1 MRKKMT
7 NIKVALNSN
16 MLVSCAADLFV
27 ASAQSAIK
35 TRNRFSVALS
45 GGSTP
50 RELYA
55 RLATAEYST
64 RINWKAVHLFWGDE
78 RCVPPDH
85 ADSNYRMSRES
96 LRVPIPEE
104 NIHRIYG
111 ELAPEFAAKKYE
123 NELRSFF
130 KETPRFDL
138 ILLGLGDDG
147 HTASLFPDSP
157 ALKESTRWAVGVE
170 HTTPPPPLVP
180 RVTLTFPVINNARE
194 IVFLVTGRGK
204 AARVSETLGSARTPC
219 ELPACAVHPANGNL
233 SWLLDQSAAILLEE
247 SQQP

>member
-1 MRKKMT
+1 M
-7 NIKVALNSN
+7 NIKIALNSN
-16 MLVSCAADLFV
+16 MLASCAAGLFV

-35 TRNRFSVALS
+35 TRNHFSVALS

-55 RLATAEYST
+55 RLATAKFST
-64 RINWKAVHLFWGDE
+64 RINWEAVHFFWGDE

-85 ADSNYRMSRES
+85 ADSNYRMMRDA

-111 ELAPEFAAKKYE
+111 ELAPESAAEKYE

-130 KETPRFDL
+130 KATPRFDL

-157 ALKESTRWAVGVE
+157 ALKESTRWALPVE
-170 HTTPPPPLVP
+170 QATPPPPFVP
-180 RVTLTFPVINNARE
+180 RVTLTLPVINNAQE
-194 IVFLVTGRGK
+194 IIFLVTGSGK
-204 AARVSETLGSARTPC
+204 AARVAEILGSAPPPT
-219 ELPACAVHPANGNL
+219 ELPACAIHPTNGNL
-233 SWLLDQSAAILLEE
+233 SWLLDTSATALL
-247 SQQP
+247 PGNH